1 MRRTDKRILE
11 RFKTLLQDRLQVHK
25 IIAFGSRARGDA
37 DPQSDLDVVVVLND
51 GSDAAAREY
60 VSECAW
66 EAGFAQGIVVVPMV
80 YTRSEWEHGPERQSL
95 FVQAVQAEG
104 VLV

>member
-1 MRRTDKRILE
+1 MTPTEKIILE
-11 RFKTLLQDRLQVHK
+11 RFRTLLQNRLQVYK
-25 IIAFGSRARGDA
+25 LILFGSRARGDA

-51 GSDAAAREY
+51 SIDAPAREY

-66 EAGFAQGIVVVPMV
+66 EAGFEHGIVMVPMV
-80 YTRSEWEHGPERQSL
+80 YTQSEWEHGPERQSL
-95 FVQAVQAEG
+95 FVQAVEAEG